1 MSLLGIAQFL
11 LEHYVSYNHFP
22 KIPPFADVLGGWDQ
36 SSSFYY
42 LFFSVSHHITAEN
55 KVYGIILSRMYV
67 LPPRTRLSR
76 VTTVPVWTLVSEKCG
91 LPSNPVCYHSTKMST
106 GHLFLKGLALL
117 YFLMFFFYDAGKRKD
132 EACSLHFLALLSAV
146 SSWENLAGNTE
157 LAYFFCCIYRTKKWE
172 KKRRR
177 DVRAESSTTKEL
189 SRIWRSDRM
198 RSKRNVY
205 VLRRDERAHG
215 LLCQ

>member
-22 KIPPFADVLGGWDQ
+22 RIPPFADVLGGWDQ

-117 YFLMFFFYDAGKRKD
+117 YFLMFFFTMPVKGRTKHVRSI
-132 EACSLHFLALLSAV
+132 SLLCFLPCRREKTSQEIRNSRIFFAV
-146 SSWENLAGNTE
+146 STE
-157 LAYFFCCIYRTKKWE
+157 RKNE
-172 KKRRR
+172 KKNGG
-177 DVRAESSTTKEL
+177 E
-189 SRIWRSDRM
+189 M
-198 RSKRNVY
+198 
-205 VLRRDERAHG
+205 
-215 LLCQ
+215 